1 MAKGE
6 LISCVAC
13 GHEVAKS
20 AKACPNCGAA
30 PKKPFGKTFNG
41 KLIKWIFILYIFI
54 AIDYVLNARTLPGGF
69 TFGTTS
75 TEESATTEESTD
87 LGILDDG
94 TNSEAVTEEA
104 TNIENNEIT
113 GDGTSSTD
121 GTETT
126 PSNSD
131 ETGVTDT
138 TSDVTVTETTTDTTS
153 EPVVNEDGTIDPV
166 QIGN

>member
-41 KLIKWIFILYIFI
+41 KLMKWIFILYIFI
-54 AIDYVLNARTLPGGF
+54 AVDYALNSRTLPGGF
-69 TFGTTS
+69 TFGTPA
-75 TEESATTEESTD
+75 TEESATTGEESTD
-87 LGILDDG
+87 VGVLDDG
-94 TNSEAVTEEA
+94 STTNETSTEE
-104 TNIENNEIT
+104 IT
-113 GDGTSSTD
+113 PTDSVGDGASGTE

-126 PSNSD
+126 AN
-131 ETGVTDT
+131 T
-138 TSDVTVTETTTDTTS
+138 TNTNVVTEGTQTETPADNST
-153 EPVVNEDGTIDPV
+153 EPVVNEDGTIEPV